1 MTTYIY
7 SILYSSDFEKDD
19 FTGLFAEIDMEGL
32 EEKENEIE
40 LYLNEQ
46 QAEAGEEQIAVI
58 CTTHNTHFTK
68 NKMENKN
75 WNEQWE
81 SNFQPIKIDDFV
93 FVRAT
98 FHPENNTVKHEIIIE
113 PKMSFGTGHHPTTSQ
128 MMQNMRLLDFK
139 NKTILDIGSGTGILA
154 ILADKL
160 NAASSV
166 ALDND
171 EWCYKN
177 CMENITLNNTQQVQP
192 ELGGI
197 EQIGNRKFDIIL
209 ANIHRNFLVENMHK
223 LAEALNNNGY
233 LIVSGFYSDDT
244 KMILDKALEQ
254 HLIATYHTT
263 QHNWDSIVFNKIIND

>member
-1 MTTYIY
+1 MTTYIN

-19 FTGLFAEIDMEGL
+19 FAGLFAEIDMEGL

-113 PKMSFGTGHHPTTSQ
+113 PKMSFGTGHHPTTEL
-128 MMQNMRLLDFK
+128 MIREMKNIDLKGKEILDF
-139 NKTILDIGSGTGILA
+139 GSGTGILSIYASMLGAKHIDA
-154 ILADKL
+154 I
-160 NAASSV
+160 
-166 ALDND
+166 DNE
-171 EWCYKN
+171 EWAFEN
-177 CMENITLNNTQQVQP
+177 CIENCSLNNIQNVDP
-192 ELGGI
+192 ILGDSDYPFI
-197 EQIGNRKFDIIL
+197 STFAIIL
-209 ANIHRNFLVENMHK
+209 ANVNRHVILQNLAKWHTLLDAKGVLLLSGLLDADEQDVLNKAVGFKHNFTKH
-223 LAEALNNNGY
+223 LNGWI
-233 LIVSGFYSDDT
+233 LISLT
-244 KMILDKALEQ
+244 KS
-254 HLIATYHTT
+254 
-263 QHNWDSIVFNKIIND
+263 N